1 MKKEQ
6 PLMSIKLVATIVNR
20 GHGEEIA
27 RICNK
32 LDLNVHFLFFGHGTA
47 NSEILDYLGIGEA
60 EKDIVITLAPSHKIP
75 QLFKAFLTDM
85 DIRKPG
91 KGIVFTVP
99 ITGINSFIMQL
110 LAADYE
116 KIGEGEVMDMDN
128 TKYELILV
136 VVNRGY
142 SDVVMDA
149 AKSAG
154 ARGGTVIEA
163 RGIGYEEA
171 EKFLGVSIQAE
182 KTIVAILCKKEEKH
196 NIMLAINKEA
206 GLKTQARGVLISMPV
221 SDILGINGLESID

>member
-1 MKKEQ
+1 
-6 PLMSIKLVATIVNR
+6 
-20 GHGEEIA
+20 
-27 RICNK
+27 
-32 LDLNVHFLFFGHGTA
+32 
-47 NSEILDYLGIGEA
+47 
-60 EKDIVITLAPSHKIP
+60 
-75 QLFKAFLTDM
+75 
-85 DIRKPG
+85 
-91 KGIVFTVP
+91 
-99 ITGINSFIMQL
+99 
-110 LAADYE
+110 
-116 KIGEGEVMDMDN
+116 
-128 TKYELILV
+128 
-136 VVNRGY
+136 
-142 SDVVMDA
+142 MDA